1 MTEVGQERRRISD
14 PKVLRALAHPA
25 RVAIIEDL
33 NTTGEGRTATELAE
47 IVGLS
52 PSATSYHLR
61 ELAKVGMIE
70 QAPSRG
76 DGRER
81 VWQSPVH
88 SWGVDLQPGA
98 DAEARAAED
107 ALVAVYVERDHARL
121 QAFMSRSRDESAEWR
136 DAAGLNT
143 STILATADELQDL
156 FARMEQMIQPLRVRD
171 RKDTAPP
178 GARTVRV
185 HIALFPDD

>member
-1 MTEVGQERRRISD
+1 MM
-14 PKVLRALAHPA
+14 RALAHPA
-25 RVAIIEDL
+25 RLAILEHL
-33 NTTGEGRTATELAE
+33 NTTGEATTATEFAE

-81 VWQSPVH
+81 VWQSPVNA
-88 SWGVDLQPGA
+88 WGLDMEVDA
-98 DAEARAAED
+98 DPETRAAED
-107 ALVAVYVERDHARL
+107 ALLATYLDRDQARL
-121 QAFMSRSRDESAEWR
+121 RAYLARAREEPPEWH
-136 DAAGLNT
+136 AVAGLTT
-143 STILATADELQDL
+143 STILVTADELKTFFDTVHGLMDSLKQ
-156 FARMEQMIQPLRVRD
+156 RN
-171 RKDTAPP
+171 RKDTPAE

-185 HIALFPDD
+185 QFAAFPDD

>member
-14 PKVLRALAHPA
+14 PTMMRALAHPA
-25 RVAIIEDL
+25 RMAIIEDL

-61 ELAKVGMIE
+61 ELAKVGLIE

-88 SWGVDLQPGA
+88 AWGIDLEPDA
-98 DAEARAAED
+98 DAETQAAED
-107 ALVAVYVERDHARL
+107 ELVGVYVDRDYARL
-121 QAFMSRSRDESAEWR
+121 RAFLARSRQEPPEWHA
-136 DAAGLNT
+136 AAGLNT
-143 STILATADELQDL
+143 STILVTADELKDL
-156 FARMEQMIQPLRVRD
+156 FEQVQRLIGPLRTRD
-171 RKDTAPP
+171 RKGTEPE

-185 HIALFPDD
+185 HFAVFPDD

>member
-14 PKVLRALAHPA
+14 PKMLRALAHPA
-25 RVAIIEDL
+25 RLAIIEDL
-33 NTTGEGRTATELAE
+33 NVTGDGRTATELAE

-61 ELAKVGMIE
+61 ELAKVGLIE
-70 QAPSRG
+70 EAPSRG

-88 SWGVDLQPGA
+88 SWGVDLEPDA
-98 DAEARAAED
+98 DPETQAAED
-107 ALVAVYVERDHARL
+107 ELVSLYVDRDYARL
-121 QAFMSRSRDESAEWR
+121 RAYLARSRQEPPEWH

-143 STILATADELQDL
+143 STVLVTAQEMKDL
-156 FARMEQMIQPLRVRD
+156 FEQVQRLIAPLRVRD
-171 RKDTAPP
+171 RKGAVPE

-185 HIALFPDD
+185 HFAVFPDD

>member
-1 MTEVGQERRRISD
+1 MTDVGQERRRISD

-33 NTTGEGRTATELAE
+33 NVTGEGRTATELAE

-88 SWGVDLQPGA
+88 SWGIDLERDA
-98 DAEARAAED
+98 DADTQAAED
-107 ALVAVYVERDHARL
+107 ELVGMYVDRDYARL
-121 QAFMSRSRDESAEWR
+121 RAFLARARGEQPEWH
-136 DAAGLNT
+136 DAAGYNT
-143 STILATADELQDL
+143 STVIVTAEELKEL
-156 FARMEQMIQPLRVRD
+156 FEQVQRLIAPLRVRD
-171 RKDTAPP
+171 RKDAVPE
-178 GARTVRV
+178 GARTARV
-185 HIALFPDD
+185 HFAVFPDD